1 MEQEMTID
9 ELRVRAEHYKALLN
23 SGGCTY
29 EEARKN
35 VDPYINA
42 VNEKAKEIAKKYN
55 RRAPKMSAMAFLR

>member
-9 ELRVRAEHYKALLN
+9 ELRVRAEHYRVLLN
-23 SGGCTY
+23 NGGCTY

-35 VDPYINA
+35 VDPYIKA

-55 RRAPKMSAMAFLR
+55 RKPPKMSAIAFLR